1 MILKNKPRY
10 ILLGCPA
17 LDKSDNCTCQN
28 CRHPEI
34 EPGTEL
40 CNNIENCTIKRIY
53 RELTQDPISAKD
65 SVILN
70 ILEPMVE
77 LG

>member
-1 MILKNKPRY
+1 MIPKNKPHY

-34 EPGTEL
+34 EPGTEI
-40 CNNIENCTIKRIY
+40 CSNIEDCTTKKIY
-53 RELTQDPISAKD
+53 RKLIKGTISVKD
-65 SVILN
+65 IVILDT
-70 ILEPMVE
+70 LEPMVE
-77 LG
+77 LS